1 MALGLEATGLGMTVK
16 YAVPTA
22 LGFDG
27 SGPLV
32 TWRAGDGG
40 RFGESFH
47 EDTLRRFRRDGGAE
61 ATTPLDALAA
71 EPAEPTALIFHVS
84 RCGSTLV
91 SRMLAALPDALAISE
106 APVLDQILRWPGLAD
121 DDQRIALL
129 RGLMGAW
136 RASQADPPARLYV
149 KLDCWHLFHLPLL
162 RRAFPRTP
170 MLFLH
175 RDPVEV
181 LVSLMRQPSM
191 TLIRGT
197 VTAGQLGLADSARD
211 ALSREEHAAAIL
223 GALFRTARE
232 HRGQLTELDYADL
245 PDAALTAAPGG
256 PFTPDEQTLMLAAA
270 GRDAKA
276 PEQAFVSDV
285 ADKRRA
291 ASPAILAAIARWTTP
306 HYRRWIDG

>member
-1 MALGLEATGLGMTVK
+1 MK

-22 LGFDG
+22 LGFDE

-40 RFGESFH
+40 RFSESFH
-47 EDTLRRFRRDGGAE
+47 EDTLRRYRREGGAE
-61 ATTPLDALAA
+61 ATTSLEALSAS
-71 EPAEPTALIFHVS
+71 PAEPTALIFHVS

-106 APVLDQILRWPGLAD
+106 APVLDQSLRWPGLAD
-121 DDQRIALL
+121 DDPRIALL
-129 RGLMGAW
+129 RGLTGAW
-136 RASQADPPARLYV
+136 RATQADPPARLYV

-162 RRAFPRTP
+162 RRAFPETP

-197 VTAGQLGLADSARD
+197 VTSEQLGMGEAARD

-223 GALFRTARE
+223 GALFRTACA
-232 HRGQLTELDYADL
+232 HRGQLTGLDYADL
-245 PDAALTAAPGG
+245 PEAVLTTAPGR
-256 PFTPDEQTLMLAAA
+256 PFTADEQAQMWAAA

-276 PEQAFVSDV
+276 PEQAFASDV

-291 ASPAILAAIARWTTP
+291 ASPSILAAVARWTQP
-306 HYRRWIDG
+306 DYRRWTQG